1 MKVLILGGTGAIGA
15 NLVRILSDNNVQTL
29 VTSRSHYDNHHTI
42 SYVCGN
48 AKDDA
53 FLKKLCTQK
62 WDAIVDFMSYKT
74 NEFSARLDLLLSCT
88 KQYVYISSSRVYADK
103 EHPIKESSQRLLDV
117 ISDAA
122 YLATDEYALTKA
134 RQEDLLINSVSK
146 NYTIIRPYITYDK
159 NRLQLGVLEKEE
171 WLFRALQGHSVVF
184 PKEMMG
190 ITTTMTSGYDV
201 ASGIFHLI
209 GKQSAIG
216 EIFHITAEH
225 SNTWSEIIDIYKA
238 GFKEAT
244 GKDLKIQLVSIEDFL
259 SCREENLVW
268 QIKYDRLFN
277 RSFDVTKESLH
288 VNPQQFATTQTSLKR
303 CLVDFINGGAS
314 FKHVNIKYEAIK
326 DKLTGERINIIP
338 FLTLKQKFIY
348 LIYRYIL

>member
-171 WLFRALQGHSVVF
+171 WLESSV
-184 PKEMMG
+184 E
-190 ITTTMTSGYDV
+190 
-201 ASGIFHLI
+201 L
-209 GKQSAIG
+209 
-216 EIFHITAEH
+216 
-225 SNTWSEIIDIYKA
+225 
-238 GFKEAT
+238 EARIP
-244 GKDLKIQLVSIEDFL
+244 GSSVPAPRK
-259 SCREENLVW
+259 REERGSL
-268 QIKYDRLFN
+268 DPDSGN
-277 RSFDVTKESLH
+277 RGWAAQ
-288 VNPQQFATTQTSLKR
+288 P
-303 CLVDFINGGAS
+303 GGEAS
-314 FKHVNIKYEAIK
+314 
-326 DKLTGERINIIP
+326 RW
-338 FLTLKQKFIY
+338 
-348 LIYRYIL
+348 